1 MKRASAALA
10 PRAASAWLFGAMS
23 LLFALGAALFVRAT
37 YPSNL
42 NGSVLFGDAPIEET
56 LRTVDLA
63 RFGVDVSALA
73 D

>member
-1 MKRASAALA
+1 
-10 PRAASAWLFGAMS
+10 MS